1 MAQFVIQGGAPLG
14 GEIAVSGAKNSVLK
28 LIAGAILLKGETKI
42 TRVPQAQDMFR
53 MSEILSSVG
62 AKVESEGAVLRIHT
76 DTIIQTTLPRELVKR
91 LRASTVL
98 IGPMLARHGEVRLAY
113 PGGCVLGKRPID
125 LFVAS
130 MRALGAEVEE
140 SEEEF
145 IFRAKKLKGAEYF
158 FPFISVT
165 ATENM
170 MMAATLAE
178 GRTIIKN
185 AACEPEIPHLAEF
198 LNTCGARITGAG
210 THTIV
215 IDGVLELHGGEVE
228 TVPDRIETG
237 TFAILAAA
245 ARAQIKIT
253 HCQPDHV
260 EGLWAMFDRIG
271 IPYTIGQDWIEIQKT
286 DKPYKAVEVTTKE
299 YPGFMTDLQ
308 PPFTVLLTQAQGMSL
323 VHETIYDGRLFYL
336 DKLSTMGAY
345 TLLCDPHRAVVQ
357 GPRKLHG
364 KQLESP
370 DLRAGIAL
378 VIAGLIAEGTTTI
391 DNIYQIERGY
401 ERIDERLRGL
411 GAHIERINDTKLQE

>member
-1 MAQFVIQGGAPLG
+1 MAQFVIQGGAQLG

-28 LIAGAILLKGETKI
+28 LIASTILLHGDTTI
-42 TRVPQAQDMFR
+42 TRVPQAQDVFR
-53 MSEILSSVG
+53 MCEILSSVG
-62 AKVESEGAVLRIHT
+62 AAVDSSDNTVRINT
-76 DTIIQTTLPRELVKR
+76 DAITQTTLPQDLVKR

-130 MRALGAEVEE
+130 MRVMGAEVEE
-140 SEEEF
+140 QEESF
-145 IFRAKKLKGAEYF
+145 VFHAKKLKGAEYF
-158 FPFISVT
+158 FPLVSVT

-178 GRTIIKN
+178 GRTLIKN

-198 LNTCGARITGAG
+198 LNFCGARISGAG
-210 THTIV
+210 THTII
-215 IDGVLELHGGEVE
+215 IDGVKELHGGEVE

-245 ARAQIKIT
+245 ARARIKIT
-253 HCQPDHV
+253 HCRPDHV
-260 EGLWAMFDRIG
+260 ESLWAMFDRMG
-271 IPYTIGQDWIEIQKT
+271 IPYAIGPDWVEVQKT
-286 DKPYKAVEVTTKE
+286 DKPYPAVEVTTKE

-336 DKLSTMGAY
+336 DKLNTMGAY

-357 GPRKLHG
+357 GTRKLHG

-401 ERIDERLRGL
+401 EHIDERLRAL
-411 GAHIERINDTKLQE
+411 GADIKRVEKSV